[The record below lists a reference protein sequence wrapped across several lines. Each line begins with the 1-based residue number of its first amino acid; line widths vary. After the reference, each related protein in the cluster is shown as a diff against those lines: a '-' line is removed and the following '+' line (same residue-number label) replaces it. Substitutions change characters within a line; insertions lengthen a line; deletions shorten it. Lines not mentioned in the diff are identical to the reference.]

1 MNNIVIAE
9 NGRVRSFEDMELAE
23 DIIKTKNTKDS
34 WAVIDKLVNAWA
46 RRAPEDVKALEIN
59 LTQYRENAVD
69 KVFGQTVGG
78 KDQERRFKLAFPYS
92 LMMMIRSI
100 YKAEDLK
107 LDSKFYDEFAKRY
120 PYFRVAE
127 KD

>member
-1 MNNIVIAE
+1 MNKIVIAE
-9 NGRVRSFEDMELAE
+9 NGRVRSFEDIELAE
-23 DIIKTKNTKDS
+23 DIIKTKNNKDS

-46 RRAPEDVKALEIN
+46 KRAPDDVEALEIN

-69 KVFGQTVGG
+69 KKFGQTIMGS
-78 KDQERRFKLAFPYS
+78 DQERRFKLAFPYS

-100 YKAEDLK
+100 YKPQDLK
-107 LDSKFYDEFAKRY
+107 MDSKFYDEFAKRY
-120 PYFRVAE
+120 PYFRVAA